1 MKVTVMRIWGWRWCL
16 GAMTDEGLDSAC
28 ASASVQP
35 VSVQCT
41 QCKCAASQETQLHP
55 LLHISYARYNGVLE
69 YRYNV
74 HVYNV
79 QCTCVHV
86 HLECNVQ
93 CTRVQGTLYL
103 STSRSQQHRNQSG
116 NRGAPSC
123 NPLNNLHFLL
133 CSCFTFPPHW
143 GWFVL
148 YISTWGWLDPHLSIR
163 HFLSPVSV
171 IWTGG
176 DMLLTTP
183 SAKWV
188 TTFTFCPMSVGFVG
202 LVVVV

>member
-1 MKVTVMRIWGWRWCL
+1 MTILIIQVNDNDDNEDDRDEDQRMKVM

-28 ASASVQP
+28 ASVRMHPVSVQCSAPSASVQP
-35 VSVQCT
+35 VRKSICT
-41 QCKCAASQETQLHP
+41 HCSTFLMP
-55 LLHISYARYNGVLE
+55 MMYLSTGTMYM
-69 YRYNV
+69 
-74 HVYNV
+74 
-79 QCTCVHV
+79 CTCVHV

-133 CSCFTFPPHW
+133 PTSTTLGMVSALYFSCQ
-143 GWFVL
+143 

-171 IWTGG
+171 I
-176 DMLLTTP
+176 
-183 SAKWV
+183 
-188 TTFTFCPMSVGFVG
+188 
-202 LVVVV
+202 